1 MKKLGSSLLALAVLL
16 LGGSAFAQQARNS
29 FYYVTYF
36 SNANTAS
43 APDAVLRLVNDG
55 DFSGANTTN
64 GSNAVIRLANDA
76 STTQGSQSNGTLY
89 ASIYVFDDGQA
100 MQECCNCSIS
110 ADGMLS
116 ESVNINLTSNT
127 LTGREEN
134 TRGVVKIIGGTN
146 PDPTHNARQTGL
158 RGTMTHIQAGPF
170 VPGVP
175 SAFLVTESPLAPANL
190 ATVEQQDLEMTCG
203 FVITLGSGYGVC
215 SCTPEDQDF

>member
-1 MKKLGSSLLALAVLL
+1 MKKLGMSLLFTLAVTL
-16 LGGSAFAQQARNS
+16 LGGNAFAQQARNS

-36 SNANTAS
+36 SNANTRGT
-43 APDAVLRLVNDG
+43 PDAVLRLVNDG
-55 DFSGANTTN
+55 DT
-64 GSNAVIRLANDA
+64 
-76 STTQGSQSNGTLY
+76 STAEVEGQPNGTMY

-134 TRGVVKIIGGTN
+134 TRGVIKVVGGTHG
-146 PDPTHNARQTGL
+146 DPTNNVWKTGL
-158 RGTMTHIQAGPF
+158 RGTMTHIQAGIA
-170 VPGVP
+170 VPGVVA
-175 SAFLVTESPLAPANL
+175 SSYVTETPLSESNL
-190 ATVEQQDLEMTCG
+190 TAVELQDLQQTCG

-215 SCTPEDQDF
+215 SCTPEDHDF